1 MARRVTL
8 LLVDT
13 SAWHRSSLPVVVDA
27 WQDALHADRVAVT
40 GPVRLEVLYSARS
53 TGDYERL
60 AQRLDALHQLPC
72 DAGAYARAEYVQHE
86 LGRRAALH
94 HRSVKHV
101 DLVIAAV
108 AELAGA
114 VVWHYDADYE
124 RIAEVTGQPM
134 QWIVPRGS
142 L

>member
-1 MARRVTL
+1 MTL

-13 SAWHRSSLPVVVDA
+13 SAWHRSANPVVLDA
-27 WQDALHADRVAVT
+27 WRAALEADRVAVT
-40 GPVRLEVLYSARS
+40 GPVRLEVLYSARGA
-53 TGDYERL
+53 GDYERL
-60 AQRLDALHQLPC
+60 ARRLDSLHQIPC
-72 DAGAYARAEYVQHE
+72 DAGAYARAEYVQRE

-114 VVWHYDADYE
+114 AVWHYDSDYE

-134 QWIVPRGS
+134 EWVVPRGS

>member
-1 MARRVTL
+1 MTL

-13 SAWHRSSLPVVVDA
+13 SAWHRSSQPVVVDA
-27 WQDALHADRVAVT
+27 WRAALDADRVAVT

-53 TGDYERL
+53 AADYERL
-60 AQRLDALHQLPC
+60 AGRLDALHQLPC
-72 DAGAYARAEYVQHE
+72 DAGAYALAEYVQRE
-86 LGRRAALH
+86 LGRRVALH

-114 VVWHYDADYE
+114 TVWHYDADYE
-124 RIAEVTGQPM
+124 RIADVTGQPTE
-134 QWIVPRGS
+134 WIVPRGA